1 MNQIKVALVGNPNV
15 GKTSVFNA
23 LTGLNQHVGNYPGI
37 TVERKVGTT
46 NIEKNIKATVI
57 DLPGTYSIN
66 PSSKDEEIALKALY
80 DEQNKDYPD
89 VVVVIAEVENLKR
102 NLFLFTQIKDL
113 GFPTILAL
121 NMADQM
127 DKKGISI
134 DIELLQEKLQTK
146 VVLISARKKEGIDS
160 LKKAI
165 VEFEKGSTKPIFDL
179 KSIDASYFE
188 TLEQLHP
195 NQNPYKVWLTQ
206 AKVFAFEGIQPM
218 ISSNAEFQKNEA
230 EIKRLQHKETI
241 KRYQF
246 INEILKKTYTID
258 ESKATDIR
266 MRFDRILTH
275 KFWGYVI
282 FLLVLLVIYG
292 SVFELASYPMDFVD
306 GLFSDLS
313 SWVSTVL
320 PEGKLTELI
329 ADGIIPGLGGVMMF
343 VPQIAILFFLISILE
358 ETGYMSRVVFLMD
371 RIMKP
376 FGLSGKSVVPLVS
389 GTACAIPAIM
399 AARNIENP
407 KERLITMLV
416 TPFTTCSARIPVYII
431 IISLIIPQTYIFG
444 FIPLQGLVMTGMYLL
459 GFLAAIGGG
468 WILNK
473 FIKADRKSYFI
484 IEMPTYKMP
493 ILKNVLL
500 NMYEKSLS
508 YIVGA
513 GKIILSLSVVIW
525 FLGAHGPSNTFGNAE
540 EIVTERHINDGL
552 TEDELANEISGY
564 ELEHSYIGMIGMAV
578 EPVFRPLGYDWKM
591 SIAVLTS
598 FAAREVFV
606 GNLAVL
612 YNMGKDKDVEDAED
626 SGKIIETLSQEKRA
640 DGSLVYDFPT
650 GISLLL
656 FYAFAMQ
663 CLSTVGVTK
672 KETNSW
678 KWTIFQMV
686 FMTGFAYIVSLIAY
700 QLLK

>member
-1 MNQIKVALVGNPNV
+1 MKSLKIALVGNPNV
-15 GKTSVFNA
+15 GKTSIFNA
-23 LTGLNQHVGNYPGI
+23 LTGLNQHVGNYPGVTI
-37 TVERKVGTT
+37 ERKAGTT
-46 NIEKNIKATVI
+46 HLTKDIKATVV

-80 DEQNKDYPD
+80 DPNNKDYPD
-89 VVVVIAEVENLKR
+89 VVVVVVEVENLKR
-102 NLFLFTQIKDL
+102 NLLLFTQIKDL

-127 DKKGISI
+127 DKKGISVNV
-134 DIELLQEKLQTK
+134 ELLEQKLQTK
-146 VVLISARKKEGIDS
+146 IVMISARKNEGIDT
-160 LKKAI
+160 LKQA
-165 VEFEKGSTKPIFDL
+165 VLDCDQNATDNIFDL
-179 KSIDASYFE
+179 KSIDADYFQ
-188 TLEQLHP
+188 TLEMLYP

-206 AKVFAFEGIQPM
+206 TKVFAFEGINPLV
-218 ISSNAEFQKNEA
+218 SSNTELQKNDS

-246 INEILKKTYTID
+246 INEILKETYVID
-258 ESKATDIR
+258 TTKAKDFR

-282 FLLVLLVIYG
+282 FMIVMLLIYG
-292 SVFELASYPMDFVD
+292 SVFELAAYPMDFVD

-313 SWVSTVL
+313 AWVSSVL
-320 PEGKLTELI
+320 PEGKLTGLI
-329 ADGIIPGLGGVMMF
+329 ADGIIVGLGGVMMF

-371 RIMKP
+371 RLMRP
-376 FGLSGKSVVPLVS
+376 FGLNGKSVVPLVS

-431 IISLIIPQTYIFG
+431 IISLIIPQTYLLG
-444 FIPLQGLVMTGMYLL
+444 FIPLQALVMTGMYLL
-459 GFLAAIGGG
+459 GFIGALGAG
-468 WILNK
+468 WVLSK
-473 FIKADRKSYFI
+473 VIKADRKSYFI
-484 IEMPTYKMP
+484 IEMPTYKLP

-500 NMYEKSLS
+500 NMYEKVLS

-513 GKIILSLSVVIW
+513 GKIILALSVVLW
-525 FLGAHGPSNTFGNAE
+525 FLGSHGPSDTFGNAE
-540 EIVTERHINDGL
+540 EIVTERHVQQETSAEQLENAIA
-552 TEDELANEISGY
+552 EY
-564 ELEHSYIGMIGMAV
+564 ELEHSYIGIIGRTV
-578 EPVFRPLGYDWKM
+578 EPAFRPLGYDWKV

-612 YNMGKDKDVEDAED
+612 YNLGADLDVEED
-626 SGKIIETLSQEKRA
+626 GGRIVDTLANEKRA
-640 DGSLVYDFPT
+640 DGTPVYSFAM

-663 CLSTVGVTK
+663 CLSTVAITK

-678 KWTIFQMV
+678 KWTAFQLV
-686 FMTGFAYIVSLIAY
+686 FMTGFAYIVSLVAY

>member
-1 MNQIKVALVGNPNV
+1 MKHLKVALIGNPNV

-37 TVERKVGTT
+37 TVERKAGTSILSKEVKA
-46 NIEKNIKATVI
+46 NIV
-57 DLPGTYSIN
+57 DLPGVYSIN
-66 PSSKDEEIALKALY
+66 PSSKDEEIALSALF
-80 DEQNKDYPD
+80 DVENKDYPD

-102 NLFLFTQIKDL
+102 NLLLFTQIKDL

-127 DKKGISI
+127 EKKGISV
-134 DIELLQEKLQTK
+134 DVKGLEEALQTK
-146 VVLISARKKEGIDS
+146 IVLLSARKKEGIENLKEAILSYENLNKNSIFNLKTVDNDYFELLSNLSPNES
-160 LKKAI
+160 LYKIWLSQTKVYPFIKSTI
-165 VEFEKGSTKPIFDL
+165 VS
-179 KSIDASYFE
+179 SDAS
-188 TLEQLHP
+188 
-195 NQNPYKVWLTQ
+195 
-206 AKVFAFEGIQPM
+206 
-218 ISSNAEFQKNEA
+218 FQKSENDV
-230 EIKRLQHKETI
+230 KKLQHRETI

-246 INEILKKTYTID
+246 INAVLKDNYTID
-258 ESKATDIR
+258 TSKATDIR

-275 KFWGYVI
+275 KVWGYVI
-282 FLLVLLVIYG
+282 FLFVLLLIYG
-292 SVFELASYPMDFVD
+292 SIFELASYPMEFVD

-313 SWVSTVL
+313 TWISENL
-320 PEGKLTELI
+320 PAGKLTELI
-329 ADGIIPGLGGVMMF
+329 ANGIVPGLGGVMMF

-371 RIMKP
+371 RLMRP

-431 IISLIIPQTYIFG
+431 IISLIIPKTYVLG
-444 FIPLQGLVMTGMYLL
+444 FIPLQALVMTFMYIL
-459 GFLAAIGGG
+459 GFLGALGAG
-468 WILNK
+468 WILSK
-473 FIKADRKSYFI
+473 YIKMDRKAYFI
-484 IEMPTYKMP
+484 IEMPTYKKP
-493 ILKNVLL
+493 ILKNVFL
-500 NMYEKSLS
+500 NMYEKVVS

-513 GKIILSLSVVIW
+513 GKIILALSVVIW
-525 FLGAHGPSNTFGNAE
+525 FLGSHGPSSTFGKAE
-540 EIVTERHINDGL
+540 EIITEKHKNDGL
-552 TEDELANEISGY
+552 TKEELANEISGY
-564 ELEHSYIGMIGMAV
+564 QLESSYIGMIGTTI

-606 GNLAVL
+606 GNLATL
-612 YNMGKDKDVEDAED
+612 YNLGEDVAED
-626 SGKIIETLSQEKRA
+626 DQRIVERMASEKRE
-640 DGSLVYDFPT
+640 DGSVMFDFAT
-650 GISLLL
+650 GVSLLL

-678 KWTIFQMV
+678 KWTAFQMI
-686 FMTGFAYIVSLIAY
+686 FMTGFAYIAALIAY
-700 QLLK
+700 QTLK

>member
-1 MNQIKVALVGNPNV
+1 MNPLKVALVGNPNV

-37 TVERKVGTT
+37 TVERKVGHTQLT
-46 NIEKNIKATVI
+46 KDSKATLI
-57 DLPGTYSIN
+57 DLPGTYSVN
-66 PSSKDEEIALKALY
+66 PSSVDEEIALKILF
-80 DEQNKDYPD
+80 DPTNKDYPD
-89 VVVVIAEVENLKR
+89 VVVVVAEVENLKR
-102 NLFLFTQIKDL
+102 NLLLFTQIKDL
-113 GFPTILAL
+113 GFPTVLAL

-127 DKKGISI
+127 EQKGITV
-134 DIELLQEKLQTK
+134 DVDLLEQKLQTK
-146 VVLISARKKEGIDS
+146 IVLLSARKKEGIDA
-160 LKKAI
+160 LKQAI
-165 VEFEKGSTKPIFDL
+165 VAYKKLNIQKIFDL
-179 KSIDASYFE
+179 KLVDASYFE
-188 TLEQLHP
+188 MLKQLYPQH
-195 NQNPYKVWLTQ
+195 NPYKVWLTQ
-206 AKVFAFEGIQPM
+206 AKVFMFEGISPLR
-218 ISSNAEFQKNEA
+218 SSTAEFQKSES
-230 EIKRLQHKETI
+230 EIRKLQHRETI
-241 KRYQF
+241 KRYQW
-246 INEILKKTYTID
+246 INEILKETYTID
-258 ESKATDIR
+258 TSRAKDIR

-275 KFWGYVI
+275 KFWGYLI
-282 FLLVLLVIYG
+282 FLMVLLLIYG
-292 SVFELASYPMDFVD
+292 SIFELAAYPMDFVD
-306 GLFSDLS
+306 GLFGDLS
-313 SWVSTVL
+313 EWIAVTL

-329 ADGIIPGLGGVMMF
+329 ANGIIPGLGGVMMF

-371 RIMKP
+371 KIMKP

-431 IISLIIPQTYIFG
+431 IISLIIPQTYLLG

-459 GFLAAIGGG
+459 GFLGAVGAG
-468 WILNK
+468 WVLKK
-473 FIKADRKSYFI
+473 FIKAGIKSYFI

-513 GKIILSLSVVIW
+513 GKIILALSVIVW
-525 FLGAHGPSNTFGNAE
+525 FLGAHGPSDTFGNAE
-540 EIVTERHINDGL
+540 EIVTEHYAQEQL
-552 TEDELANEISGY
+552 AEEELSNKIAEY
-564 ELEHSYIGMIGMAV
+564 ELESSYIGMTGRFI
-578 EPVFRPLGYDWKM
+578 EPVFRPLGYDWKI

-612 YNMGKDKDVEDAED
+612 YNLGQDVDVEED
-626 SGKIIETLSQEKRA
+626 SSTILETLSNEKRA
-640 DGSLVYDFPT
+640 DGTPVYNFAT
-650 GISLLL
+650 GVSLLL

-663 CLSTVGVTK
+663 CLSTVGVMK

-686 FMTGFAYIVSLIAY
+686 FMTGFAYIVSLFAY

>member
-1 MNQIKVALVGNPNV
+1 MKSLKIALVGNPNV
-15 GKTSVFNA
+15 GKTSIFNA
-23 LTGLNQHVGNYPGI
+23 LTGLNQHVGNYPGVTI
-37 TVERKVGTT
+37 ERKAGTT
-46 NIEKNIKATVI
+46 HLTKDIKATVV

-66 PSSKDEEIALKALY
+66 PSSKDEEVALKALY
-80 DEQNKDYPD
+80 DPNNKDYPD
-89 VVVVIAEVENLKR
+89 VVVVVVEVENLKR
-102 NLFLFTQIKDL
+102 NLLLFTQIKDL

-127 DKKGISI
+127 DKKGISVNV
-134 DIELLQEKLQTK
+134 ELLEQKLQTK
-146 VVLISARKKEGIDS
+146 IVMISARKNEGIDT
-160 LKKAI
+160 LKQAI
-165 VEFEKGSTKPIFDL
+165 LDCDQNATENIFDL
-179 KSIDASYFE
+179 KSIDADYFQ
-188 TLEQLHP
+188 TLEMLYP
-195 NQNPYKVWLTQ
+195 DQNPYKVWLTQ
-206 AKVFAFEGIQPM
+206 TKVFAFEGINPL
-218 ISSNAEFQKNEA
+218 ISSNTELQKNDS

-246 INEILKKTYTID
+246 INEILKETYAID
-258 ESKATDIR
+258 TTKAKDFR

-282 FLLVLLVIYG
+282 FMIVMLLIYG
-292 SVFELASYPMDFVD
+292 SVFELAAYPMDFVD

-313 SWVSTVL
+313 AWVSSVL
-320 PEGKLTELI
+320 PEGKLTGLI
-329 ADGIIPGLGGVMMF
+329 ADGIIVGLGGVMMF

-371 RIMKP
+371 RLMRP
-376 FGLSGKSVVPLVS
+376 FGLNGKSVVPLVS

-407 KERLITMLV
+407 KERLITILV

-431 IISLIIPQTYIFG
+431 IISLIIPQTYLLG
-444 FIPLQGLVMTGMYLL
+444 FIPLQALVMTGMYLL
-459 GFLAAIGGG
+459 GFIGALGAG
-468 WILNK
+468 WVLSK
-473 FIKADRKSYFI
+473 VIKADRKSYFI
-484 IEMPTYKMP
+484 IEMPTYKLP

-500 NMYEKSLS
+500 NMYEKVLS

-513 GKIILSLSVVIW
+513 GKIILALSVVLW
-525 FLGAHGPSNTFGNAE
+525 FLGSHGPSDTFGNAE
-540 EIVTERHINDGL
+540 EIVTERYVQQETSAEQLENAIA
-552 TEDELANEISGY
+552 EY
-564 ELEHSYIGMIGMAV
+564 ELEHSYIGIIGRTV
-578 EPVFRPLGYDWKM
+578 EPVFRPLGYDWKV

-612 YNMGKDKDVEDAED
+612 YNLGADLDVEED
-626 SGKIIETLSQEKRA
+626 SGRIVDTLAKEKRA
-640 DGSLVYDFPT
+640 DGTPVYSFAM

-663 CLSTVGVTK
+663 CLSTVAITK

-678 KWTIFQMV
+678 KWTVFQLV
-686 FMTGFAYIVSLIAY
+686 FMTGFAYIVSLVAY
-700 QLLK
+700 QILK

>member
-1 MNQIKVALVGNPNV
+1 MKSLKIALVGNPNV
-15 GKTSVFNA
+15 GKTSIFNA
-23 LTGLNQHVGNYPGI
+23 LTGLNQHVGNYPGVTI
-37 TVERKVGTT
+37 ERKAGTT
-46 NIEKNIKATVI
+46 HLTKDIKATVV

-80 DEQNKDYPD
+80 DPNNKDYPD
-89 VVVVIAEVENLKR
+89 VVVVVVEVENLKR
-102 NLFLFTQIKDL
+102 NLLLFTQIKDL

-127 DKKGISI
+127 DKKGISVNVG
-134 DIELLQEKLQTK
+134 LLEQKLQTK
-146 VVLISARKKEGIDS
+146 IVMISARKNEGIDI
-160 LKKAI
+160 LKQA
-165 VEFEKGSTKPIFDL
+165 VLDCDQNVTEKIFDL
-179 KSIDASYFE
+179 KSIDAGYFQ
-188 TLEQLHP
+188 TLEMLYP

-206 AKVFAFEGIQPM
+206 TKVFAFEGINPLV
-218 ISSNAEFQKNEA
+218 SSNTELQKNDS

-246 INEILKKTYTID
+246 INEILKETYAID
-258 ESKATDIR
+258 TTKAKDFR

-282 FLLVLLVIYG
+282 FMIVMLLIYG
-292 SVFELASYPMDFVD
+292 SVFELAAYPMDFVD

-313 SWVSTVL
+313 AWVSSVL
-320 PEGKLTELI
+320 PEGKLTGLI
-329 ADGIIPGLGGVMMF
+329 ADGIIVGLGGVMMF

-371 RIMKP
+371 RLMRP
-376 FGLSGKSVVPLVS
+376 FGLNGKSVVPLVS

-431 IISLIIPQTYIFG
+431 IISLIIPQTYLLG
-444 FIPLQGLVMTGMYLL
+444 FIPLQALVMTGMYLL
-459 GFLAAIGGG
+459 GFIGALGAG
-468 WILNK
+468 WVLSK
-473 FIKADRKSYFI
+473 VIKADRKSYFI
-484 IEMPTYKMP
+484 IEMPTYKLP

-500 NMYEKSLS
+500 NMYEKVLS

-513 GKIILSLSVVIW
+513 GKIILALSVVLW
-525 FLGAHGPSNTFGNAE
+525 FLGSHGPSDTFGNAE
-540 EIVTERHINDGL
+540 EIVTERHVQQETSAEQLENAIA
-552 TEDELANEISGY
+552 EY
-564 ELEHSYIGMIGMAV
+564 ELEHSYIGIIGRTV
-578 EPVFRPLGYDWKM
+578 EPVFRPLGYDWKV

-612 YNMGKDKDVEDAED
+612 YNLGADLDVEED
-626 SGKIIETLSQEKRA
+626 GGR
-640 DGSLVYDFPT
+640 
-650 GISLLL
+650 
-656 FYAFAMQ
+656 
-663 CLSTVGVTK
+663 
-672 KETNSW
+672 
-678 KWTIFQMV
+678 
-686 FMTGFAYIVSLIAY
+686 IVDT
-700 QLLK
+700 

>member
-1 MNQIKVALVGNPNV
+1 MNSLKVALVGNPNV

-37 TVERKVGTT
+37 TVERKAGKTQFSKEVSA
-46 NIEKNIKATVI
+46 IVV
-57 DLPGTYSIN
+57 DLPGTYSVYPNSI
-66 PSSKDEEIALKALY
+66 DEKIALQILF
-80 DEQNKDYPD
+80 DEANKDYPD
-89 VVVVIAEVENLKR
+89 VVVVVADVENLKR
-102 NLFLFTQIKDL
+102 NLLIFSQVKDL

-121 NMADQM
+121 NMADQLEQ
-127 DKKGISI
+127 KGISI
-134 DIELLQEKLQTK
+134 DLKALEQKLDTR
-146 VVLISARKKEGIDS
+146 VVLLSARKNEGIDN
-160 LKKAI
+160 LKQSIIDFKTLS
-165 VEFEKGSTKPIFDL
+165 VEKMFDL
-179 KSIDASYFE
+179 KQIDATYFE
-188 TLEQLHP
+188 MLEQLYPQH
-195 NQNPYKVWLTQ
+195 NPYKVWLTQ
-206 AKVFAFEGIQPM
+206 TNTHRFEGISPLV
-218 ISSNAEFQKNEA
+218 SSDTSLQKNES
-230 EIKRLQHKETI
+230 EFKKMLHKETI
-241 KRYQF
+241 KRYQLLGALL
-246 INEILKKTYTID
+246 NEVYSID
-258 ESKATDIR
+258 TSKAKDLR
-266 MRFDRILTH
+266 MRFDRVLTH
-275 KFWGYVI
+275 KIWGYLV
-282 FLLVLLVIYG
+282 FLMVLLLIYG
-292 SVFELASYPMDFVD
+292 SIFELAAYPMDFVD
-306 GLFSDLS
+306 GLFGDLS
-313 SWVSTVL
+313 AWASATL

-329 ADGIIPGLGGVMMF
+329 ADGILPGLGGVLMF

-371 RIMKP
+371 RVMKP

-431 IISLIIPQTYIFG
+431 IISLIIPQTYLLG

-459 GFLAAIGGG
+459 GFLAAVGAG
-468 WILNK
+468 WVLKK
-473 FIKADRKSYFI
+473 FIKADIKSYFI

-513 GKIILSLSVVIW
+513 GKIILALSVVVW
-525 FLGAHGPSNTFGNAE
+525 FLGAHGPSDTFGNAE
-540 EIVTERHINDGL
+540 KIVTERNAAM
-552 TEDELANEISGY
+552 DEEEMQNKIAEY
-564 ELEHSYIGMIGMAV
+564 ELESSYIGMTGRFI
-578 EPVFRPLGYDWKM
+578 EPVFKPLGYDWKI

-612 YNMGKDKDVEDAED
+612 YNLGSDVDIEED
-626 SGKIIETLSQEKRA
+626 SGTILTTLANEKRS
-640 DGSLVYDFPT
+640 DGTPVYNFAT
-650 GISLLL
+650 GMSLLM

-663 CLSTVGVTK
+663 CLSTVGVMK

-686 FMTGFAYIVSLIAY
+686 FMTGFAYVVSLLVY
-700 QLLK
+700 QFLK

>member
-1 MNQIKVALVGNPNV
+1 MKQIKVALIGNPNV

-37 TVERKVGTT
+37 TVERKTGSFHLT
-46 NIEKNIKATVI
+46 NDTKASIV
-57 DLPGTYSIN
+57 DLPGVYSIN
-66 PSSKDEEIALKALY
+66 PSSKDEEIALQALF
-80 DEQNKDYPD
+80 DSKNKDYPD
-89 VVVVIAEVENLKR
+89 VVVVVAEVENLKR
-102 NLFLFTQIKDL
+102 NLLLYTQVKDL
-113 GFPTILAL
+113 GFPTLLVL
-121 NMADQM
+121 NMADQL
-127 DKKGISI
+127 DKKGITI
-134 DIELLQEKLQTK
+134 NIPQLEKQLDTK
-146 VVLISARKKEGIDS
+146 IVLMSARQKQGIDN
-160 LKKAI
+160 LKKTLLT
-165 VEFEKGSTKPIFDL
+165 FESFSTQSVFDL
-179 KSIDASYFE
+179 KTIDENYF
-188 TLEQLHP
+188 QLMEALYV

-206 AKVFAFEGIQPM
+206 TKVFAFEGINQI
-218 ISSNAEFQKNEA
+218 ISSNPADQKSEA
-230 EIKRLQHKETI
+230 EIKKLQHKETI
-241 KRYQF
+241 KRYQW
-246 INEILKKTYTID
+246 IGDVLKSSYTID
-258 ESKATDIR
+258 TSKATDIR

-275 KFWGYVI
+275 KVWGYLI
-282 FLLVLLVIYG
+282 FMLIMLAIYG
-292 SVFELASYPMDFVD
+292 SIFELAAFPMDFVD
-306 GLFSDLS
+306 GLFADLS
-313 SWVSTVL
+313 SWVSATM

-329 ADGIIPGLGGVMMF
+329 ADGIIPGLGGVLMF

-416 TPFTTCSARIPVYII
+416 TPFTTCAARIPVYII
-431 IISLIIPQTYIFG
+431 IISLVIPQTYVLG
-444 FIPLQGLVMTGMYLL
+444 FIPLQGLVMTAMYAL
-459 GFLAAIGGG
+459 GFIGALGAG
-468 WILNK
+468 WILSK
-473 FIKADRKSYFI
+473 YIKADRKSYFI
-484 IEMPTYKMP
+484 IEMPTYKAP
-493 ILKNVLL
+493 ILKNVFL
-500 NMYEKSLS
+500 NMYEKVVS

-513 GKIILSLSVVIW
+513 GKIILALSVVLW
-525 FLGAHGPSNTFGNAE
+525 FLGSHGPTATFGNAE
-540 EIVTERHINDGL
+540 KIISEKHINDNL
-552 TEDELANEISGY
+552 TEDELADEIAGY
-564 ELEHSYIGMIGMAV
+564 QLESSYIGMIGRGI

-606 GNLAVL
+606 GNLATL
-612 YNMGKDKDVEDAED
+612 YNMGSEGEDE
-626 SGKIIETLSQEKRA
+626 GKMIDRMASETRA
-640 DGSLVYDFPT
+640 DGTPMFTLAT

-678 KWTIFQMV
+678 KWTVFQMI
-686 FMTGFAYIVSLIAY
+686 FMTGFAYIVALIAY

>member
-1 MNQIKVALVGNPNV
+1 MKSLKIALVGNPNV
-15 GKTSVFNA
+15 GKTSIFNA
-23 LTGLNQHVGNYPGI
+23 LTGLNQHVGNYPGVTI
-37 TVERKVGTT
+37 ERKAGTT
-46 NIEKNIKATVI
+46 HLTKDIKATVV

-80 DEQNKDYPD
+80 DPNNKDYPD
-89 VVVVIAEVENLKR
+89 VVVVVVEVENLKR
-102 NLFLFTQIKDL
+102 NLLLFTQIKDL

-127 DKKGISI
+127 DKKGISVNV
-134 DIELLQEKLQTK
+134 ELLEQKLQTK
-146 VVLISARKKEGIDS
+146 IVMISARKNEGIDT
-160 LKKAI
+160 LKQA
-165 VEFEKGSTKPIFDL
+165 VLDCDQNATENIFDL
-179 KSIDASYFE
+179 KSIDADYFQ
-188 TLEQLHP
+188 TLEMLYP

-206 AKVFAFEGIQPM
+206 TKVFAFEGINPL
-218 ISSNAEFQKNEA
+218 ISSNTELQKNDS

-246 INEILKKTYTID
+246 INEILKETYVID
-258 ESKATDIR
+258 TTKAKDFR

-282 FLLVLLVIYG
+282 FMIVMLLIYG
-292 SVFELASYPMDFVD
+292 SVFELAAYPMDFVD

-313 SWVSTVL
+313 AWVSSVL
-320 PEGKLTELI
+320 PEGKLTGLI
-329 ADGIIPGLGGVMMF
+329 ADGIIVGLGGVMMF

-371 RIMKP
+371 RLMRP
-376 FGLSGKSVVPLVS
+376 FGLNGKSVVPLVS

-431 IISLIIPQTYIFG
+431 IISLIIPQTYLLG
-444 FIPLQGLVMTGMYLL
+444 FIPLQALVMTGMYLL
-459 GFLAAIGGG
+459 GFIGALGAG
-468 WILNK
+468 WVLSK
-473 FIKADRKSYFI
+473 VIKADRKSYFI
-484 IEMPTYKMP
+484 IEMPTYKLP

-500 NMYEKSLS
+500 NMYEKVLS

-513 GKIILSLSVVIW
+513 GKIILALSVVLW
-525 FLGAHGPSNTFGNAE
+525 FLGSHGPSDTFGNAE
-540 EIVTERHINDGL
+540 EIVTERHVQQETSAEQLENAIA
-552 TEDELANEISGY
+552 EY
-564 ELEHSYIGMIGMAV
+564 ELEHSYIGIIGRTV
-578 EPVFRPLGYDWKM
+578 EPAFRPLGYDWKV

-612 YNMGKDKDVEDAED
+612 YNLGADLDVEED
-626 SGKIIETLSQEKRA
+626 GGRIVDTLANEKRA
-640 DGSLVYDFPT
+640 DGTSVYSFAM

-663 CLSTVGVTK
+663 CLSTVAVTK

-678 KWTIFQMV
+678 KWTVFQLV
-686 FMTGFAYIVSLIAY
+686 FMTGFAYIVSLAAY
-700 QLLK
+700 QVLK

>member
-1 MNQIKVALVGNPNV
+1 MKSLKIALVGNPNV
-15 GKTSVFNA
+15 GKTSIFNA
-23 LTGLNQHVGNYPGI
+23 LTGLNQHVGNYPGVTI
-37 TVERKVGTT
+37 ERKAGTT
-46 NIEKNIKATVI
+46 HLTKDIKATVV

-80 DEQNKDYPD
+80 DPNNKDYPD
-89 VVVVIAEVENLKR
+89 VVVVVVEVENLKR
-102 NLFLFTQIKDL
+102 NLLLFTQIKDL

-127 DKKGISI
+127 DKKGISVNV
-134 DIELLQEKLQTK
+134 ELLEQKLQTK
-146 VVLISARKKEGIDS
+146 IVMISARKNEGIDT
-160 LKKAI
+160 LKQA
-165 VEFEKGSTKPIFDL
+165 VLDCDQNATENIFDL
-179 KSIDASYFE
+179 KSIDADYFQ
-188 TLEQLHP
+188 TLEMLYP

-206 AKVFAFEGIQPM
+206 TKVFAFEGINPL
-218 ISSNAEFQKNEA
+218 ISSDIELQKNDS

-246 INEILKKTYTID
+246 INEILKETYVID
-258 ESKATDIR
+258 TTKAKDFR

-282 FLLVLLVIYG
+282 FMIVMLLIYG
-292 SVFELASYPMDFVD
+292 SVFELAAYPMDFVD

-313 SWVSTVL
+313 AWVSSVL
-320 PEGKLTELI
+320 PEGKLTGLI
-329 ADGIIPGLGGVMMF
+329 ADGIIVGLGGVMMF

-371 RIMKP
+371 RLMRP
-376 FGLSGKSVVPLVS
+376 FGLNGKSVVPLVS

-431 IISLIIPQTYIFG
+431 IISLIIPQTYLLG
-444 FIPLQGLVMTGMYLL
+444 FIPLQALVMTGMYLL
-459 GFLAAIGGG
+459 GFIGALGAG
-468 WILNK
+468 WILSK
-473 FIKADRKSYFI
+473 VIKADRKSYFI
-484 IEMPTYKMP
+484 IEMPTYKLP

-500 NMYEKSLS
+500 NMYEKVLS

-513 GKIILSLSVVIW
+513 GKIILALSVVLW
-525 FLGAHGPSNTFGNAE
+525 FLGSHGPSDTFGNAE
-540 EIVTERHINDGL
+540 EIVTERHVQQETSAEQLENAIA
-552 TEDELANEISGY
+552 EY
-564 ELEHSYIGMIGMAV
+564 ELEHSYIGIIGRTV
-578 EPVFRPLGYDWKM
+578 EPVFRPLGYDWKV

-612 YNMGKDKDVEDAED
+612 YNLGADLDVEED
-626 SGKIIETLSQEKRA
+626 GGRIVDTLANEKRA
-640 DGSLVYDFPT
+640 DGTPVYSFAM

-663 CLSTVGVTK
+663 CLSTVAVTK

-678 KWTIFQMV
+678 KWTAFQLV
-686 FMTGFAYIVSLIAY
+686 FMTGFAYIVSLVAY
-700 QLLK
+700 QILK

>member
-1 MNQIKVALVGNPNV
+1 MKSLKIALVGNPNV
-15 GKTSVFNA
+15 GKTSIFNA
-23 LTGLNQHVGNYPGI
+23 LTGLNQHVGNYPGVTI
-37 TVERKVGTT
+37 ERKAGTT
-46 NIEKNIKATVI
+46 HLTKDIKATVV

-80 DEQNKDYPD
+80 DPNNKDYPD
-89 VVVVIAEVENLKR
+89 VVVVVVEVENLKR
-102 NLFLFTQIKDL
+102 NLLLFTQIKDL

-127 DKKGISI
+127 DKKGISVNVA
-134 DIELLQEKLQTK
+134 LLEQKLQTK
-146 VVLISARKKEGIDS
+146 IVMISARKNEGIDT
-160 LKKAI
+160 LKQA
-165 VEFEKGSTKPIFDL
+165 VLDCDQNVTEKIFDL
-179 KSIDASYFE
+179 KSIDVDYFQ
-188 TLEQLHP
+188 TLEMLYP

-206 AKVFAFEGIQPM
+206 TKVFAFEGINPL
-218 ISSNAEFQKNEA
+218 ISSNTELQKNDS

-246 INEILKKTYTID
+246 INEILKETYVID
-258 ESKATDIR
+258 TTKAKDFR

-282 FLLVLLVIYG
+282 FMIVMLLIYG
-292 SVFELASYPMDFVD
+292 SVFELAAYPMDFVD

-313 SWVSTVL
+313 AWVSSVL
-320 PEGKLTELI
+320 PEGKLTGLI
-329 ADGIIPGLGGVMMF
+329 ADGIIVGLGGVMMF

-371 RIMKP
+371 RLMRP
-376 FGLSGKSVVPLVS
+376 FGLNGKSVVPLVS

-431 IISLIIPQTYIFG
+431 IISLIIPQTYLLG
-444 FIPLQGLVMTGMYLL
+444 FIPLQALVMTGMYLL
-459 GFLAAIGGG
+459 GFIGALGAG
-468 WILNK
+468 WVLSK
-473 FIKADRKSYFI
+473 VIKADRKSYFI
-484 IEMPTYKMP
+484 IEMPTYKLP

-500 NMYEKSLS
+500 NMYEKVLS

-513 GKIILSLSVVIW
+513 GKIILALSVVLW
-525 FLGAHGPSNTFGNAE
+525 FLGSHGPSDTFGNAE
-540 EIVTERHINDGL
+540 EIVTERHVQQETSAEQLENAIA
-552 TEDELANEISGY
+552 EY
-564 ELEHSYIGMIGMAV
+564 ELEHSYIGIIGRTV
-578 EPVFRPLGYDWKM
+578 EPVFRPLGYDWKV

-612 YNMGKDKDVEDAED
+612 YNLGADLDVEED
-626 SGKIIETLSQEKRA
+626 GGRIVDTLANEKRA
-640 DGSLVYDFPT
+640 DGTSVYSFAM

-663 CLSTVGVTK
+663 CLSTVAVTK

-678 KWTIFQMV
+678 KWTVFQLV
-686 FMTGFAYIVSLIAY
+686 FMTGFAYIVSLAAY
-700 QLLK
+700 QILK